1 MFRLFSNRHHL
12 LFLALLSA
20 QAPFTRRRHASQGLT
35 RCASG
40 FDPNVFGSLRFC
52 SGIASWAQITH
63 APTYFQCND
72 VQHSLQ
78 SHQLRPANANLLLEF
93 PLNHNL

>member
-1 MFRLFSNRHHL
+1 MFSVFSYRHHL

-20 QAPFTRRRHASQGLT
+20 QAIFKSGHHASQGLT

-40 FDPNVFGSLRFC
+40 FDPKVFGSLRLC
-52 SGIASWAQITH
+52 SGIASWAKINH
-63 APTYFQCND
+63 RPTYFLCSN

-78 SHQLRPANANLLLEF
+78 SHQLRPANANLLPEF